1 MKARTAAL
9 GAALMALSQTPE
21 LLAQRMTLPPS
32 GGHQRSTIT
41 QAIGLVEVAVSY
53 SGPQVTAPDGTDR
66 RGKIWGGLVKY
77 GLQKE
82 AYGTCGDQCPW
93 RAGANENTVFR
104 VSHPVLMEGK
114 PLPAGAYGLHMIPG
128 ADEFTV
134 IFSRNSTSWGSYFY
148 TAKEDALRVTVKPR
162 KAPYTHT
169 LTYEFVERKPD
180 RATLALRWDEL
191 EIPISITIENPTALW
206 VENLG
211 KELRGQ
217 RGGAW
222 ESWDEAARY
231 CLQNKVN
238 LSEALKWADYAA
250 HATYVGVE
258 NFQTL
263 STLSDAQ
270 TANGLADESK
280 KTMQKA
286 LSHPTATATEIH
298 GYGRQLQMQ
307 GKTSEAIAAFELNA
321 KRYPGVWPVNVGLAR
336 ANAAAGKPKE
346 ALKYAKLALAQAPD
360 EGNKANLKK
369 VVEMLEA
376 GKEWKQ

>member
-1 MKARTAAL
+1 MKARAAAL
-9 GAALMALSQTPE
+9 GAALLVLAQAPE
-21 LLAQRMTLPPS
+21 LLGQRMTLPPS
-32 GGHQRSTIT
+32 GGHQRSTVT

-53 SGPQVTAPDGTDR
+53 SGPSVVAPDGADR

-82 AYGTCGDQCPW
+82 TYGTCGEACPW

-104 VSHPVLMEGK
+104 ASHPVLVEGK
-114 PLPAGAYGLHMIPG
+114 PLGAGAYGVHMIPG
-128 ADEFTV
+128 EGEFTV
-134 IFSRNSTSWGSYFY
+134 IFSKNSTSWGSYFY
-148 TAKEDALRVTVKPR
+148 RASEDALRVTVKPR
-162 KAPYTHT
+162 KAPFTSV
-169 LTYEFVERKPD
+169 LTYDFPERRPD

-191 EIPISITIENPTALW
+191 EVPILIAVENPTALW

-217 RGGAW
+217 RGGTW
-222 ESWDEAARY
+222 ESWDEAAGF

-238 LSEALKWADYAA
+238 LPEALKWADYAA

-263 STLSDAQ
+263 SILSAAQ
-270 TANGLADESK
+270 AANGLADESK

-286 LSHPTATATEIH
+286 LAHPSATATEIH

-307 GKTSEAIAAFELNA
+307 GSSKEAIAVYELNA
-321 KRYPGVWPVNVGLAR
+321 KRHPGVWPVNVGLAR
-336 ANAAAGKPKE
+336 ANAAAGKSKE
-346 ALKYAKLALAQAPD
+346 ALKFARLALAEAPD
-360 EGNKANLKK
+360 EGNRANLKS
-369 VVEMLEA
+369 VVETLEA